1 MCLESLAP
9 EVKRGCLDFRSMRK
23 VLILIICGFCILQSC
38 KDDDEIIDGPL
49 QVFEVLEISTD
60 FGNMYIHLYD
70 STPLH
75 KANFDSLTRAR
86 FYDSTEFHRCVE
98 DFVIQGG
105 SPTSKDDNRNNDGT
119 GGPGYTLLA
128 EIDSANFKHF
138 YGALAA
144 ARLGNMTNPERRSS
158 GSQFYIVT
166 DPDGADFLDGEYTT
180 FGRVLAGMDVAKT
193 IESQPKNG
201 NGLPNER
208 IKMYVKYVQ
217 LTQNQL
223 DEKGIVLP

>member
-1 MCLESLAP
+1 M
-9 EVKRGCLDFRSMRK
+9 KRWVTF
-23 VLILIICGFCILQSC
+23 IIIGFCFLQSC
-38 KDDDEIIDGPL
+38 KDDDEIIGGPL

-60 FGNMYIHLYD
+60 FGEMYIHLYD

-75 KANFDSLTRAR
+75 QANFDSLTRAG
-86 FYDSTEFHRCVE
+86 FYDSTEFHRCVD

-119 GGPGYTLLA
+119 GGPGYTIPA
-128 EIDSANFKHF
+128 EIDSTNFKHF

-144 ARLGNMTNPERRSS
+144 ARTGNMTNPERRSS

-166 DPDGADFLDGEYTT
+166 DTAGAHFLDGEYTT

-193 IESQPKNG
+193 IEGQPKNSRD
-201 NGLPNER
+201 LPNER
-208 IKMYVKYVQ
+208 IKMYIRYVY

-223 DEKGIVLP
+223 DEKGIILP